1 MALTKTLEDEMT
13 KEEMFY
19 DREKWPKENRQID
32 IILIFDVVSWLTFMF
47 IYSSCISR
55 SNGWRSMDIV

>member
-32 IILIFDVVSWLTFMF
+32 IILIFDVVSWLIFMF
-47 IYSSCISR
+47 IYSSCIVR
-55 SNGWRSMDIV
+55 NNGWRSMDIV